1 MAERL
6 EIEAIASKLTE
17 AQRRYLLLVTPEGRT
32 GCPRGQGHI
41 AAKVLRS
48 LPDGL
53 IREAWGGDNY
63 RFHLTDRGRDVRAYL
78 TEGTEQVITDELV
91 GQMAKAIHE
100 HLCRRDIMTYLA
112 NDEDCESLARAAL
125 SASGLE
131 ALQAENERLR
141 LALET
146 ADDAIREMFRYY
158 DGGETRGSYDG
169 RPERNQLRKAGYA
182 ARQALTA
189 IKQESSD
196 AS

>member
-91 GQMAKAIHE
+91 ELKPCPFCGELGLQV
-100 HLCRRDIMTYLA
+100 R
-112 NDEDCESLARAAL
+112 ARVEEQDAL
-125 SASGLE
+125 HSRVLPG
-131 ALQAENERLR
+131 RGC
-141 LALET
+141 
-146 ADDAIREMFRYY
+146 
-158 DGGETRGSYDG
+158 DG
-169 RPERNQLRKAGYA
+169 
-182 ARQALTA
+182 
-189 IKQESSD
+189 
-196 AS
+196 